1 MKISKRQLKRIIKE
15 ETGTEDTSAVNPQR
29 KPFGQLSYGPGEGA
43 HIEDEEGNIYLIIDV
58 RQKMGSYRPVR
69 VIKNVATGKV
79 RNLPVGEF
87 YSSFYPVTDQ
97 VKEGIYKKLN
107 NNVENTMKI
116 SKRQLKQII
125 KEEKQKLIKE
135 GIHEKLSD
143 DATGSGMNLD
153 QEVYFGLEE
162 GVLALIRKFADN
174 PRYSQHGV
182 TGADVL
188 EELKNVIS
196 EIGPRDFG
204 SSY

>member
-15 ETGTEDTSAVNPQR
+15 ETGTEDTSVGIPQR

-97 VKEGIYKKLN
+97 VKEGVYKKLN
-107 NNVENTMKI
+107 NVENTVKI

-162 GVLALIRKFADN
+162 GIIALVEKFAND
-174 PRYSQHGV
+174 PRYAQHGI
-182 TGADVL
+182 TYDDVL
-188 EELKNVIS
+188 EELKIVV
-196 EIGPRDFG
+196 GDML
-204 SSY
+204 